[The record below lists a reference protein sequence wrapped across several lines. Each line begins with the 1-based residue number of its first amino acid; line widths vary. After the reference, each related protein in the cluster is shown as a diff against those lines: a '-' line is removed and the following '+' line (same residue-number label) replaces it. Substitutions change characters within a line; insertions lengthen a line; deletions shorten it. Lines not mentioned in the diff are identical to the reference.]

1 MNKVINSYFEKL
13 ELYKIFDILKG
24 YCSTISGKKLVD
36 ELLPSSDVLEVR
48 KMLLETFEAI
58 NLSFR
63 NSFPS
68 FYDFFDINVDLKTLE
83 SGNSLNCKSLLN
95 LANILENASSLKE
108 YFNKEFLEKSD
119 YPILSTYF
127 DMLYTN
133 KSISD
138 KVLSCII
145 DENTIDDN
153 SSKELSSIRKK
164 KRNLE
169 QDIRN
174 KLNQMIHSSKY
185 SKYIMENVVTIRND
199 RFVIPVK
206 EEYRSQ
212 INGFVHDIS
221 NAGSTLFI
229 EPTSVFEM
237 NNSLNKLKLDEE
249 IEIEKILRE
258 LSMLFVPYLEDLEN
272 DTKVLGKLDFIFA
285 KAKYAKN
292 INGTIPNISDNKK
305 FNLKNA
311 RHPLI
316 DRNKC
321 VANDIYMDKDT
332 SILLIT
338 GPNTGGK
345 TVTLKTVGLLTLM
358 ACSGLAIPVSEN
370 SEIYVFDKIFAD
382 IGDDQSISDSVSTF
396 SSHMINIVDIIKN
409 ATPNSLVL
417 VDELGSGTDPIEG
430 ANLAISIL
438 DYLKNLGTTTI
449 ATTHYQELKR
459 YALTT
464 KGFKNASVE
473 FDISKLAPTYR
484 LLIGIPG
491 KSNAFEISKKLGL
504 SEKIIDRAKS
514 MMKKEDISIEEL
526 LKSIYD
532 DKALIENEKEK
543 ILENSSKIEE
553 LKNNLE
559 KENKELE
566 ERRKEIIENAKIK
579 AREILLDAKEEANEI
594 IKNLSNIS
602 SKKEA
607 DNLRNKLNKSI
618 SDIKVLDNNND
629 NSSNNDS
636 KENYI
641 NKEDVKKNLEVYI
654 PNLNTS
660 GIVVSNLSK
669 DNTVQVQ
676 IGSMKMS
683 LEISKLQKLTS
694 STSSTKSR
702 KNNTN
707 GSYTKISKTRTVK
720 SEINVI
726 GQNVEEA
733 TFVIDK
739 FLDDATLAKLQ
750 TVRIVH
756 GKGTGKLREGIHK
769 FLRTN
774 SHVKSFRLRN
784 IWRRRNWCY
793 SCQFEIMGTVLI
805 SLIFVE
811 FCRMKLLGTD
821 LRF

>member
-1 MNKVINSYFEKL
+1 MNSYFEKL

-36 ELLPSSDVLEVR
+36 ELLPSSDVLEV
-48 KMLLETFEAI
+48 KDMLLETFEAI

-83 SGNSLNCKSLLN
+83 SGNSLSTKSLLN
-95 LANILENASSLKE
+95 LANILKCARALKE
-108 YFNKEFLEKSD
+108 YFNKDFLEKSD

-174 KLNQMIHSSKY
+174 KLNEMIHSSKY

-229 EPTSVFEM
+229 EPTAVFEM

-249 IEIEKILRE
+249 IEIEKILQN

-292 INGTIPNISDNKK
+292 INGTIPNISDKQK

-316 DRNKC
+316 DSSKC
-321 VANDIYMDKDT
+321 VANNIYIDDDT

-438 DYLKNLGTTTI
+438 DHLKNLGTTTI

-566 ERRKEIIENAKIK
+566 ERQKEIIDNAKIK
-579 AREILLDAKEEANEI
+579 AREYLLDAKEEANEI
-594 IKNLSNIS
+594 IKNLSIIS

-636 KENYI
+636 KENSI

-660 GIVVSNLSK
+660 GIIVSNLSK

-702 KNNTN
+702 KNNTS

-769 FLRTN
+769 FLKTN

-784 IWRRRNWCY
+784 IW
-793 SCQFEIMGTVLI
+793 
-805 SLIFVE
+805 
-811 FCRMKLLGTD
+811 
-821 LRF
+821 

>member
-1 MNKVINSYFEKL
+1 MNSYFEKL

-24 YCSTISGKKLVD
+24 YCSTISGKELVSKIV
-36 ELLPSSDVLEVR
+36 PSSDVLEVR
-48 KMLLETFEAI
+48 KMLSETFEAI

-83 SGNSLNCKSLLN
+83 SGNSLSSKSLLN
-95 LANILENASSLKE
+95 LANILKCARALKE
-108 YFNKEFLEKSD
+108 YFNKDFLEKTD
-119 YPILSTYF
+119 YPILSSYF

-145 DENTIDDN
+145 DENTLDDN

-174 KLNQMIHSSKY
+174 KLNEMIHSSKY

-249 IEIEKILRE
+249 IEIEKILHE
-258 LSMLFVPYLEDLEN
+258 LSMLFVPYLEELEN

-292 INGTIPNISDNKK
+292 IKGTIPNISNNKK

-316 DRNKC
+316 DPTKC
-321 VANDIYMDKDT
+321 VANNIYIDDDT

-358 ACSGLAIPVSEN
+358 GCSGLAIPVSEN

-409 ATPNSLVL
+409 ATSNSLVL
-417 VDELGSGTDPIEG
+417 VDELGSGTDPLEG

-459 YALTT
+459 YALVT

-504 SEKIIDRAKS
+504 SEEIIAKAKS
-514 MMKKEDISIEEL
+514 MMKKDDISIEEL

-532 DKALIENEKEK
+532 DKALIEKEKEK

-559 KENKELE
+559 KENKDLE
-566 ERRKEIIENAKIK
+566 ERKKEIINNTKIK
-579 AREILLDAKEEANEI
+579 AREYLLDAKEEANEI
-594 IKNLSNIS
+594 IKDLSNIS

-618 SDIKVLDNNND
+618 SDIKVLDNDNND
-629 NSSNNDS
+629 NPQ
-636 KENYI
+636 ERPI
-641 NKEDVKKNLEVYI
+641 NKEDIKKNLEVYI
-654 PNLNTS
+654 PSLNTS
-660 GIVVSNLSK
+660 GIIVSNISK

-676 IGSMKMS
+676 IGSMKMT

-694 STSSTKSR
+694 STSNIKSR
-702 KNNTN
+702 KSNTN
-707 GSYTKISKTRTVK
+707 GNYTKISKTRTVK

-739 FLDDATLAKLQ
+739 FLDDAALAKLQ

-769 FLRTN
+769 FLKTN

-784 IWRRRNWCY
+784 IWRGRNWCY
-793 SCQFEIMGTVLI
+793 SCRIEIIKRKTGLF
-805 SLIFVE
+805 L
-811 FCRMKLLGTD
+811 CN
-821 LRF
+821 